1 METRNH
7 CKNGAEPKSQMSRTA
22 FKIKIMKKL
31 IFTILI
37 SIFTI
42 SLCFSQDII
51 TKKSGEDIQTKV
63 IEVTTTEIKY
73 KKFDNQNGPAFT
85 ILKSD
90 VLMVRYENGTKDIFN
105 EEKKNET
112 VYSPTQSSGNLFILG
127 QIDASRY
134 YKGYKGAGTGTLITG
149 LVSPLVGL
157 IPAIAC
163 SSTQPIDINLS
174 YPNADL
180 MKKSDYYY
188 GYTQKAKKIKQ
199 GKVWMNW
206 GIAFGVNLVAVLI
219 LTSGQ

>member
-1 METRNH
+1 
-7 CKNGAEPKSQMSRTA
+7 
-22 FKIKIMKKL
+22 MKKL
-31 IFTILI
+31 IFTVLT

-42 SLCFSQDII
+42 SICFSQDII
-51 TKKSGEDIQTKV
+51 TKKTSEDIQAKV
-63 IEVTTTEIKY
+63 LEVTTTEIKY
-73 KKFDNQNGPAFT
+73 KKFDNQNGPTFT

-112 VYSPTQSSGNLFILG
+112 VSTPTQSSGDLFIQG
-127 QIDASRY
+127 QTDASRY
-134 YKGYKGAGTGTLITG
+134 YKGYKGAGTGTLITS

-163 SSTQPIDINLS
+163 SSTQPKEINLN

-180 MKKSDYYY
+180 MKKSDYYN
-188 GYTQKAKKIKQ
+188 GYTQKSKKIKQ
-199 GKVWMNW
+199 GKVWTNF